1 MEQRPLIT
9 EKTTKILKEHIIRM
23 QSSETIKIPS
33 ERELALSLEVSRV
46 SVRTAI
52 KNLADEG
59 LLIQIQGKGTYIK
72 PVKKLL
78 NVHILCSPDIKSNDP
93 FYNKFL
99 VEITNG
105 AAKEAISIFMVNPN
119 NLCDIPE
126 ASPLITVGILDNSLL
141 DRLSL
146 IYKTIISIQ
155 EFSNQSNVTQ
165 IHFDDY
171 KIGWQAAKTFL
182 EFGHKKI
189 LHLAGPDKYPSA
201 LLRKQGFQ
209 DALQNFKIDFL
220 IHTEKMNWTG
230 GYASGDYIIN
240 TLPFIDRPTG
250 IFTANDWMAM
260 GLIQR
265 LREKGLQIPEDIS
278 VIGCDDIP
286 LASELTPK
294 LTTFNLNMKHLLM
307 EVFEYINRSESE
319 TFNINKKILIP
330 AQIIFR
336 ESLINF
342 K

>member
-1 MEQRPLIT
+1 MEERPLIT
-9 EKTTKILKEHIIRM
+9 EKTTRILKDQIIRM

-33 ERELALSLEVSRV
+33 ERDLAISLEVSRV

-59 LLIQIQGKGTYIK
+59 LLTQIQGKGTYIT

-78 NVHILCSPDIKSNDP
+78 TLHILCSPDIKGNDP

-99 VEITNG
+99 VEVTSV
-105 AAKEAISIFMVNPN
+105 AAKDAISIFIVNPN
-119 NLCDIPE
+119 SISDTKEL
-126 ASPLITVGILDNSLL
+126 SPLITVGILDNSLL

-146 IYKTIISIQ
+146 TYKTIISIQ
-155 EFSNQSNVTQ
+155 EFTDYNNVTQ

-171 KIGWQAAKTFL
+171 KIGWQAAKTLL
-182 EFGHKKI
+182 EFGCEKI

-209 DALQNFKIDFL
+209 DAMKSSKHDFL
-220 IHTEKMNWTG
+220 LHTEKMNWSG
-230 GYASGDYIIN
+230 GYASGDFILD
-240 TLPFIDRPTG
+240 TLPEIDRPTG
-250 IFTANDWMAM
+250 IFAANDWMAM

-265 LREKGLQIPEDIS
+265 LKERGIRIPDDIS
-278 VIGCDDIP
+278 IIGCDDIP

-307 EVFEYINRSESE
+307 EVFAYINRENLES
-319 TFNINKKILIP
+319 INFSKKILIP

-336 ESLINF
+336 DSLICY